1 MQTDIRRTRRML
13 TKFVFLAAVLV
24 VVTCEHEDDTLLAK
38 AHNQFAVNL
47 LKHLAT
53 QDLTSNVF
61 FSPTSIAAAFGMAY
75 AGARGSTEAEL
86 GSVLG
91 HTAVGLTDRA
101 RVLAAYKNL
110 LQLAASRNV
119 TLDVANMVLA
129 QNGLPVNDNYKQQLR
144 EVFDAEIR
152 SADFVNEGPRVAAEV
167 NAWVR
172 EKTRGNI
179 SGILPEGQSLNIILF
194 ILNAVFFKGTWVTK
208 FDAADTVN
216 KPFFNL
222 GTTEVSKPSMH
233 LRTSLPHTRVDALH
247 ASALEIPYQGGK
259 FSMVVVLPDT
269 PTGLQALRDGLSLAA
284 LDDLGNNVYRKDVV
298 LRLPKFE
305 MSHTYNLVTAMKALG
320 LNAVFG
326 DSADFSGISNGS
338 QVRVSDAV
346 HKAAIEV
353 NEEGTVAAAVTGLS
367 IRPVPAANVPPPPVL
382 FTVDRPFLYYIREKN
397 TNRILFIGEVQRL

>member
-1 MQTDIRRTRRML
+1 ML
-13 TKFVFLAAVLV
+13 TKFVFLAAVFV
-24 VVTCEHEDDTLLAK
+24 VVNCEHDDDTLLAK

-53 QDLTSNVF
+53 QDPSSNVF

-75 AGARGSTEAEL
+75 AGAQGSTEAEL

-101 RVLAAYKNL
+101 RVLSAYKNL
-110 LQLAASRNV
+110 LQLAASSNV

-129 QNGLPVNDNYKQQLR
+129 QNGLSVNDSYKQQLR
-144 EVFDAEIR
+144 EVFDAELR

-172 EKTRGNI
+172 EKTRGKI
-179 SGILPEGQSLNIILF
+179 SGILPEGQSLNIVLF

-208 FDAADTVN
+208 FDAADTAN

-222 GTTEVSKPSMH
+222 GTTEVSKPAMH
-233 LRTSLPHTRVDALH
+233 LSARFPHTRIDALH
-247 ASALEIPYQGGK
+247 ASALEIPYLGDK
-259 FSMVVVLPDT
+259 FSMVVMLPDT
-269 PTGLQALRDGLSLAA
+269 PTGLQALRDGLSVATLE
-284 LDDLGNNVYRKDVV
+284 DLGSNLYRKDVV

-305 MSHTYNLVTAMKALG
+305 MSLTYNLVPAMKALG

-326 DSADFSGISNGS
+326 GSANFSGIAEGL
-338 QVRVSDAV
+338 QVRISDAV

-353 NEEGTVAAAVTGLS
+353 TEEGTVAAAVTGLS
-367 IRPVPAANVPPPPVL
+367 FVAASALNLPPPPVL
-382 FTVDRPFLYYIREKN
+382 FTVDRPFLYYIRDKI
-397 TNRILFIGEVQRL
+397 TNHILFIGEVHSL